1 MWREKKELSF
11 SLLWQKY
18 GKIFLKF
25 ISQEI
30 SILFR
35 LNELIA
41 LGTVTVTWE
50 ALLAIIRNMKLNIR
64 GKSEKN

>member
-1 MWREKKELSF
+1 MHVDNEEIKMILFKQICGRKKKELSF

-30 SILFR
+30 SILFT

-41 LGTVTVTWE
+41 LGTVTVTW
-50 ALLAIIRNMKLNIR
+50 
-64 GKSEKN
+64 